1 MAEYFR
7 VLGVEARK
15 RYDAEL
21 SADAAAAEIR
31 ARLIRRLDRAR
42 AADHGRRRL
51 VSGMEWQ
58 PDDSAA
64 LVREATIE
72 YNAVRAK
79 GGKTEAMIP
88 WRRIEAGGRSVNVQR
103 GIQRNGSRVPSSVMH
118 VSTLCNRLHER
129 DSIGRTP

>member
-79 GGKTEAMIP
+79 GGKP
-88 WRRIEAGGRSVNVQR
+88 K
-103 GIQRNGSRVPSSVMH
+103 P
-118 VSTLCNRLHER
+118 
-129 DSIGRTP
+129 